1 MSGTDI
7 AVAFAVAVMVCGALE
22 VALSRDVI
30 RMTVAF
36 GAFLVG
42 VALAFL
48 ALGSPLLAVA
58 QVFLYVG
65 GILVLVLFALMV
77 VGRASDERPVVEAR
91 HDLAS
96 AGVALAVFGTL
107 TYLIAPAAREVSG
120 VPAHAEDTAVWLLGP
135 GVVAFELAGVVLL
148 AALLA
153 VLVAVQGGDRS

>member
-1 MSGTDI
+1 MNGTDI
-7 AVAFAVAVMVCGALE
+7 AIAFAVAVMLGGASA

-36 GAFLVG
+36 GVFLVG

-77 VGRASDERPVVEAR
+77 AGRASDERPVVEAR

-107 TYLIAPAAREVSG
+107 TYLMAPVAREVSG
-120 VPAHAEDTAVWLLGP
+120 GPANAEAIAEWLLGP
-135 GVVAFELAGVVLL
+135 GVIAFELAGVVLL

-153 VLVAVQGGDRS
+153 VLVIVQGGDRS